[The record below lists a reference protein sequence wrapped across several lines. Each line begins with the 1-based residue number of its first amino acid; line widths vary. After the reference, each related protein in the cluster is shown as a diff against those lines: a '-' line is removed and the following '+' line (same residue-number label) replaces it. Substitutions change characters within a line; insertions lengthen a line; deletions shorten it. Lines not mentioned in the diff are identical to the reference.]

1 MIHLLDHFL
10 VAVIAV
16 LFPLHSWR
24 EVRKAERQL
33 TKPGAASFDTVRD
46 YQRTIETCMEILNIE
61 SDIPE
66 VNFLLGCCHMK
77 LGAYAV
83 NLQLLPPRNPVA
95 VNIHCRSY

>member
-1 MIHLLDHFL
+1 MDKKPVKELIQRAL
-10 VAVIAV
+10 VQ
-16 LFPLHSWR
+16 
-24 EVRKAERQL
+24 E
-33 TKPGAASFDTVRD
+33 GAGD